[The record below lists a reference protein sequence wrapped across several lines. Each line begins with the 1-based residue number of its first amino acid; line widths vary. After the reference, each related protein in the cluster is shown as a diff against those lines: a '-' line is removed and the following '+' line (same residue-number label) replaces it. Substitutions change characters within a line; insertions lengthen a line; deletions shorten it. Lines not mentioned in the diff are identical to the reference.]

1 MSAVDDYGRYTA
13 NPKLLRAALY
23 PLQLDKVTDADIG
36 KWTACVQKAGLVS
49 VYPAS
54 DGKRYLELLD
64 FRQQVKAKKSKF
76 PSPISDSLTRVNP
89 LTESNAFQKQ
99 ESDSHLDGDGDGDE
113 DVLPPLSP
121 LTGGDEKKNGK
132 STSVDPKARGERLP
146 TEWGLDANGSEGM
159 STEIV
164 DAAKQ
169 LKLELQTDW
178 GLRRVRF
185 EFDNFRDYWTA
196 RPGQGGRKLDW
207 LATWRTWLRK
217 AMSEQ
222 PGADPVRR
230 DIQAAAARTAQA
242 VTA

>member
-49 VYPAS
+49 VYPAL

-76 PSPISDSLTRVNP
+76 PDPIPDALIRVNP
-89 LTESNAFQKQ
+89 LTESNGLQRTK
-99 ESDSHLDGDGDGDE
+99 SDSHLDGDGDGD
-113 DVLPPLSP
+113 DLPPLSP
-121 LTGGDEKKNGK
+121 LTEENEKKNGK
-132 STSVDPKARGERLP
+132 STVVDPKARGERLP
-146 TEWGLDANGSEGM
+146 VDWGLDANGSEGM

-164 DAAKQ
+164 EAAKH
-169 LKLELQTDW
+169 LKIELQTDW

-185 EFDNFRDYWTA
+185 ELDNFRDYWTSK
-196 RPGQGGRKLDW
+196 PGQGGRKLHW

-230 DIQAAAARTAQA
+230 DIQAAAARQA
-242 VTA
+242 EAVPA